1 MLLIYALKTT
11 QRITY
16 IFRHICFRIL
26 GIDVKFTSTIEEFI
40 AYPGPKLSYG
50 KKELGN
56 ELFIQSS
63 GLLSQVGFE
72 SIEIT
77 VKDWEDTKCFFSVGK
92 NSSLPFDIF
101 SASFYLLSRYE
112 EYLPHVKDEKGRY
125 LASES
130 IAFKAGFLED
140 PVVDIWA
147 YKFKD
152 LLIQTFPDIK
162 FSIKKPII
170 HTIINAN
177 QPLLYK
183 HKGLLRTIIGFFN
196 DLFSFKLK
204 SIFDRSIVLFGIR
217 KDPFN
222 TFNWIIDSVKN
233 SKSKLTVFFLLGAS
247 KNFEESLN
255 SQKKSFKLLIKNVSD
270 YQEIGLIFSDEALKN
285 LVVLNEEKEKLE
297 AITNRTLG
305 RSMNNDYLVSL
316 PHNYRNLI
324 ELEIASD
331 YTMVYEDVIG
341 FRASTCS
348 PFLFYDLD
356 YEIVTP
362 LKIHPIALTTKG
374 LNKVSTSKKIDF
386 VQKKLESV
394 KQVNGTF
401 SMVFYNYNFVKSRRN
416 TILKTLFSEINK

>member
-1 MLLIYALKTT
+1 
-11 QRITY
+11 
-16 IFRHICFRIL
+16 
-26 GIDVKFTSTIEEFI
+26 
-40 AYPGPKLSYG
+40 
-50 KKELGN
+50 
-56 ELFIQSS
+56 
-63 GLLSQVGFE
+63 
-72 SIEIT
+72 
-77 VKDWEDTKCFFSVGK
+77 
-92 NSSLPFDIF
+92 
-101 SASFYLLSRYE
+101 
-112 EYLPHVKDEKGRY
+112 
-125 LASES
+125 
-130 IAFKAGFLED
+130 
-140 PVVDIWA
+140 
-147 YKFKD
+147 
-152 LLIQTFPDIK
+152 
-162 FSIKKPII
+162 
-170 HTIINAN
+170 
-177 QPLLYK
+177 
-183 HKGLLRTIIGFFN
+183 
-196 DLFSFKLK
+196 
-204 SIFDRSIVLFGIR
+204 
-217 KDPFN
+217 
-222 TFNWIIDSVKN
+222 
-233 SKSKLTVFFLLGAS
+233 
-247 KNFEESLN
+247 
-255 SQKKSFKLLIKNVSD
+255 
-270 YQEIGLIFSDEALKN
+270 
-285 LVVLNEEKEKLE
+285 EEKEKLE